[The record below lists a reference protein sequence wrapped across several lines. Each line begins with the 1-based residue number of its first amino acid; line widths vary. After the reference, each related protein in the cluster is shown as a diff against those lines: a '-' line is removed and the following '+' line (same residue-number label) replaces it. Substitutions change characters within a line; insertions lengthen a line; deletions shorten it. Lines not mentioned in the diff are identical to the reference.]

1 MQAKIA
7 PAQLLDIPPSAFS
20 AIDSRSH
27 TSIGLLC
34 EKAEE
39 LMNNIDYCQKKR
51 VDESGWGDN
60 VVRPALELETYARP
74 AFLKIVNM

>member
-27 TSIGLLC
+27 TSSGLLG

-39 LMNNIDYCQKKR
+39 IMNDIAYCETKR
-51 VDESGWGDN
+51 VDENGWGDN
-60 VVRPALELETYARP
+60 VVRPALEWETYARP
-74 AFLKIVNM
+74 AFFKIVNM